1 MTRSRGGKTPPEHAQ
16 SAIRLAYGRERT
28 LLHHRGKTPA
38 AIDDLVLLDEFG
50 DRRDAEEAA
59 GLLADANAKGE
70 KPIPWATARKKL
82 GL

>member
-1 MTRSRGGKTPPEHAQ
+1 MTRSRGGKTPPEYAE
-16 SAIRLAYGRERT
+16 STIRLAYGRERT
-28 LLHHRGKTPA
+28 LIHHRGKTPS

-50 DRRDAEEAA
+50 DGREAEEAA
-59 GLLADANAKGE
+59 SILADANVKGE